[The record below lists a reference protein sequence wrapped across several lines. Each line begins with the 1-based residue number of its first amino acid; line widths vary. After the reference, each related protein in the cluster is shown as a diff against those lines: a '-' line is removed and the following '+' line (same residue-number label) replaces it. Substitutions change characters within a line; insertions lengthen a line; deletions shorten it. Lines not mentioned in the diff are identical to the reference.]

1 MEFRYRYH
9 NKLYIATGEAPII
22 KDGEF
27 RSVVDDL
34 FYPDLAAR
42 RLRYMHPQR
51 EEEAGGSLM
60 RVKKFLARGYN
71 IQPLSLA
78 GVMSRVFKKVDW
90 ARLEEG
96 EDPTAI
102 ICGLLREVDPLTV
115 VDGVELRDEHRPAKV
130 LDADSDSGADKEQK

>member
-1 MEFRYRYH
+1 
-9 NKLYIATGEAPII
+9 
-22 KDGEF
+22 
-27 RSVVDDL
+27 
-34 FYPDLAAR
+34 
-42 RLRYMHPQR
+42 
-51 EEEAGGSLM
+51 M

-115 VDGVELRDEHRPAKV
+115 VDGSVNANPFGIPASI
-130 LDADSDSGADKEQK
+130 LPGQ